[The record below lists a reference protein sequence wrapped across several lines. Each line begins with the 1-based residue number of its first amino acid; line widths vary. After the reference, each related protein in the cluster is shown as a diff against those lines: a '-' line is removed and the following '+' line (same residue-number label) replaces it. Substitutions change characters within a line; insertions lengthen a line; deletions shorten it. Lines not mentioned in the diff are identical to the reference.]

1 MIIIKGD
8 EVITKPT
15 GNEVWITQLELAGF
29 FECFIA
35 KVGFNIRTTF
45 KTRVLD
51 EQQVCRT
58 YDYQNGNSVEQYN
71 LKMVIPLLFGIKTK
85 NADVFRNWA
94 TWNFFPN

>member
-1 MIIIKGD
+1 MITRPAD
-8 EVITKPT
+8 
-15 GNEVWITQLELAGF
+15 NEAWITQYELTGL
-29 FECFIA
+29 FECFTA

-51 EQQVCRT
+51 KQQVCRT

-71 LKMVIPLLFGIKTK
+71 LKMIIPLSFRIKMK
-85 NADVFRNWA
+85 DADVFRNWT